1 MIKKRKKKSS
11 ATGLRI
17 GLRKDVAELQDE
29 FGELDLFTSLRS
41 GDPSK
46 SALLVV
52 TLQRIG
58 IRMEPDKN
66 HKRAHVHIS
75 NGKLRRVASY
85 AIDTGERL
93 AGNLER
99 KYDRL
104 VKEWIAGRRQ
114 KLMNLWESCQAGKK
128 VDKLVCELRAH

>member
-58 IRMEPDKN
+58 IRMDRIRTISEPMSTFLTAN
-66 HKRAHVHIS
+66 YGA
-75 NGKLRRVASY
+75 
-85 AIDTGERL
+85 
-93 AGNLER
+93 
-99 KYDRL
+99 
-104 VKEWIAGRRQ
+104 
-114 KLMNLWESCQAGKK
+114 
-128 VDKLVCELRAH
+128 